1 MKPRT
6 LLLLPLITFFSVN
19 SNAVMAA
26 LDHTAVTLIQDQS
39 NYPELTESVAPTPGN
54 PWTWSVS
61 GFSGFA
67 GSPSIWFDYQNAD
80 QTRAELHWSG
90 FATSDWEGGADG
102 SFTLTLSNG
111 VDADRVYP
119 MSLSLR
125 SLVGD
130 GYTVFEQ
137 QTSGGVMVLQPGA
150 EGFVF
155 SASNFSGLSPAPS
168 ISFDAMGAVLSCT
181 TPNWTGDGTF
191 TLTVKDGTR
200 PDAVIDGVGLSL
212 RYIDATNFTVFRGQT
227 GGGDAIPATD
237 AGTYGFGVAPGSFSG
252 ISSDLDLGF
261 TSRGATYVNDPG
273 TVTWDEDGTFTMR
286 INDGTRPYSDL
297 ANLSLH
303 LRRLVGTDF
312 TVFQGQTGGGDA
324 IPATDAGTYV
334 FGVAPGSFSG
344 ISSDLDLGFT
354 SRGAIYVNDPGTV
367 TWDEDGTFT
376 MRINDGTRPYS
387 DVANLSLH
395 LRRLVGSDFTVF
407 EGQTGGGDALPAAD
421 VGTYVWGVAP
431 GSFSGISSD
440 LDLGFTSR
448 GAIYVNDPGTVTWD
462 EDGTFTLRINDGTRP
477 YSDVANLSL
486 HLRRLVGSDFTVF
499 EGQTGGGEAIPATDA
514 GTYVFGV
521 APGSFSGISSDLD
534 LGFTSRGAIY
544 VNDPGTVTWDEDGTF
559 TMRVNPDLGPF
570 SDISGLALSLRR
582 IIPSPLIVL
591 DNGDSG
597 SVEIQVDG
605 DPGPWDWSDYADG
618 LAMSALSAPDTSNSA
633 SVRISWGAGD
643 LVGGETGSGS
653 LTIRRSDQSAPASTT
668 SLATQV
674 TAAGCC
680 IGMTGNI
687 DGDPE
692 EIIDIGDLTALISYL
707 FIPPNEAP
715 GCTEEANVD
724 GDEEGIVD
732 IGDLTALID
741 YLFISHTPPADCP

>member
-261 TSRGATYVNDPG
+261 TSRGAT
-273 TVTWDEDGTFTMR
+273 
-286 INDGTRPYSDL
+286 
-297 ANLSLH
+297 
-303 LRRLVGTDF
+303 
-312 TVFQGQTGGGDA
+312 
-324 IPATDAGTYV
+324 
-334 FGVAPGSFSG
+334 
-344 ISSDLDLGFT
+344 
-354 SRGAIYVNDPGTV
+354 YVNDPGTV

>member
-376 MRINDGTRPYS
+376 MR
-387 DVANLSLH
+387 
-395 LRRLVGSDFTVF
+395 
-407 EGQTGGGDALPAAD
+407 
-421 VGTYVWGVAP
+421 
-431 GSFSGISSD
+431 
-440 LDLGFTSR
+440 
-448 GAIYVNDPGTVTWD
+448 
-462 EDGTFTLRINDGTRP
+462 
-477 YSDVANLSL
+477 
-486 HLRRLVGSDFTVF
+486 
-499 EGQTGGGEAIPATDA
+499 
-514 GTYVFGV
+514 
-521 APGSFSGISSDLD
+521 
-534 LGFTSRGAIY
+534 
-544 VNDPGTVTWDEDGTF
+544 
-559 TMRVNPDLGPF
+559 VNPDLGPF